1 MPSEKFQT
9 AFFIRTGFLRLLEA
23 VSDGVFPTQ
32 SRNCRHFSSG
42 ISPRR
47 VSVSGSASRQHVE
60 QCRLKEYAF

>member
-9 AFFIRTGFLRLLEA
+9 AFLFGRALRLLEA